1 MAYKPE
7 LPTYRHRKAEASLPD
22 GLGGSGTLCLTSRS
36 LCRLANPVL
45 MLMHVI
51 MAASHASGFTCLF
64 RLYSCKFSPVT
75 GNCMVS
81 NDHCMNCQVS
91 MACVYT
97 ETRWIPPYIPA
108 ACLVLGRADSGLLLD
123 VTGQSQ
129 LACIMKGSK
138 VNHARSVGV
147 MCQKESAGM
156 NPLHA

>member
-51 MAASHASGFTCLF
+51 MAASHASGFTCLL
-64 RLYSCKFSPVT
+64 RLYSCKCSPVT

-81 NDHCMNCQVS
+81 NDHCMKCQVS

-97 ETRWIPPYIPA
+97 ETRWIPPYTPA
-108 ACLVLGRADSGLLLD
+108 ACLVLGRTDSGLSLD

-138 VNHARSVGV
+138 VIMRGLLGCCAKKSLLG
-147 MCQKESAGM
+147 
-156 NPLHA
+156 